1 MSLGLTD
8 LHIRSEAMQLLEGKR
23 GQINPYTP
31 SWFQCKMS
39 PMS

>member
-8 LHIRSEAMQLLEGKR
+8 LNIRSEAMKLLEGKR

-31 SWFQCKMS
+31 HGFSVKCL
-39 PMS
+39 P